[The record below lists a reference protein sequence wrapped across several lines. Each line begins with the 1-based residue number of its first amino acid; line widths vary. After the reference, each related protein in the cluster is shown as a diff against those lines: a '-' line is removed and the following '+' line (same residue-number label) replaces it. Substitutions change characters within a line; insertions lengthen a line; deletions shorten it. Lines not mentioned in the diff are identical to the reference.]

1 MPVFFRSSARVHWL
15 LIAAGLFAPALLF
28 AGAAWKSR
36 ADVLWEGEAMRLNA
50 VAVLGDAIRDKLQT
64 EELALAAVSDHLRN
78 LDWHAIT
85 RPETS
90 DFLVKLKDPLDQISA
105 ITIADRDGTVRASS
119 QIQAQSSRIAEREF
133 FQIDRH
139 GERYISVMFAGPSM
153 QPISLTMIRRRIT
166 PSGEFDGTIQAELDP
181 GSLARL
187 FTEVVPIAHDVILA
201 DAGGQVLEEADHQNA
216 LQRLGTD
223 QSLMRT
229 IIAQSR
235 PGVWSGPLLL
245 GGQSEEL
252 FSYEQVPGY
261 PIWVGLA
268 VDRAVLLSRW
278 YGSLTAYAV
287 AAAAGS
293 LALLVAAWVAI
304 RRAQAEQTA
313 FTLLH
318 AETERRL
325 HAEQRMREVHRL
337 EAVGQL
343 AGGIAHD
350 FNNLLAVVV
359 GSLDLI
365 GRTAGLNDRVQALVV
380 QANRAAQRG
389 ARLTASLLAFARRQV
404 MQTDALD
411 VARLIREFLPVIEQT
426 MGETVRLEVRL
437 HPVLSPC
444 RADAAQLEAAL
455 LNVVINARDAMP
467 EGGMLT
473 IATRNVELDRD
484 ELLNNPEAKPGVFV
498 AVSLTD
504 TGSGMSPEVAAKA
517 FEPFFTTR
525 EIGQGSGLGLSH
537 VLGFVRQLG
546 GHVRIDSTPGRGS
559 VVTLF
564 LPQA

>member
-1 MPVFFRSSARVHWL
+1 
-15 LIAAGLFAPALLF
+15 
-28 AGAAWKSR
+28 
-36 ADVLWEGEAMRLNA
+36 MRLNA

-78 LDWHAIT
+78 LDWNAIT

-119 QIQAQSSRIAEREF
+119 QIQAQSSRTAEREF

-139 GERYISVMFAGPSM
+139 GEHYISVMFAGSSM

-166 PSGEFDGTIQAELDP
+166 PNGGFDGTIQAELDP

-201 DAGGQVLEEADHQNA
+201 DGGGRVLEESGHQNA
-216 LQRLGTD
+216 LQRLGAD

-229 IIAQSR
+229 IIAESR
-235 PGVWSGPLLL
+235 PGVRSGPLLL

-252 FSYEQVPGY
+252 YSYEQVPGY

-268 VDRAVLLSRW
+268 VDRAVLLGRW

-380 QANRAAQRG
+380 QANSAAQRG
-389 ARLTASLLAFARRQV
+389 ARLTASLLAFAQRQV
-404 MQTDALD
+404 MQTDELD
-411 VARLIREFLPVIEQT
+411 VGRLIREFLPVIEQT
-426 MGETVRLEVRL
+426 MGETIRLEVRL

-473 IATRNVELDRD
+473 IATCNVELDRD
-484 ELLNNPEAKPGVFV
+484 ELLNNPEAKPGAFV

-525 EIGQGSGLGLSH
+525 EVGQGSGLGLSQ

-546 GHVRIDSTPGRGS
+546 GHVKIDSTLGRGS